1 MAYDSQGLKLIS
13 DGGAVGA
20 TPGNVKNVYAYA
32 SNDTAATIEGA
43 GYFNG
48 AKDHVKTGDLVVVS
62 GDNDGA
68 PFAKAYA
75 VTSNDSTTVTVKAMA
90 AGLNASASLDF
101 GSIGAAASADLTV
114 AVAGAVTGDAVAVA
128 LPAAPTAGLVFQ
140 AFVSAANTVSVR
152 ATNITGSAIDP
163 TAASFGVTVFKA

>member
-20 TPGNVKNVYAYA
+20 APGNVKSVYAYA
-32 SNDTAATIEGA
+32 SNDTAAAIEAA

-48 AKDHVKTGDLVVVS
+48 AKDHVKTGDLIVVS

-75 VTSNDSTTVTVKAMA
+75 VTGNDGTAVTVKVMA
-90 AGLNASASLDF
+90 AGLAAAASLDF
-101 GSIGAAASADLTV
+101 GSIAAAASAELTI
-114 AVAGAVTGDAVAVA
+114 AVAGAAVGDSVALA

-140 AFVSAANTVSVR
+140 AFVSAANTVTLR
-152 ATNITGSAIDP
+152 ATNITAGAIDP
-163 TAASFGVTVFKA
+163 AAASYGVTVFKA